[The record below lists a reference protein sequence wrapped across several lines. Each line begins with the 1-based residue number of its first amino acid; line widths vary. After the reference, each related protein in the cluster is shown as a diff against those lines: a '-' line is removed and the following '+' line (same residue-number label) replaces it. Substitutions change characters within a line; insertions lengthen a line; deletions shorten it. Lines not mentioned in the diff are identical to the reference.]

1 MSSEQQDRKSKK
13 IDNLTPQQI
22 KIHNDWLNSCMYSVF
37 VNSNFYHELWRWIR
51 KVPTSSIPTAG
62 VMFDKRTME
71 LVLLWNP
78 EYVKSLWNISSGL
91 FGSLIR
97 HEIDHITL
105 QHITSRKLTA
115 DPRLHTMANWAA
127 DCAINGWLIANGSK
141 VSEEWITPSRPV
153 VVRPELIEKT
163 RKSIGEEK
171 CAEWLAS
178 LQNVS
183 DFVESLPVGLAQEDY
198 WGRFRAWAKENPK
211 AATDTMG
218 RTNIVRRMKGKK
230 QSNTGRGE
238 RGENG
243 EPGESGEGADGSDS
257 LDGMGDQ
264 YSQDGMSE
272 EDMQLDEEL
281 GGIFGDVHDWEE
293 ESEDVQQRFEAELRD
308 RLRKAANEG
317 NKTSGGWGNMPQ
329 WMIDKIKSFITP
341 RVDWEG
347 LFRNF
352 TGRLLRAKKTTSMK
366 RLSRKAPMVHPG
378 KKISYNPR
386 ILIAIDQSGSVDD
399 ESLGMAF
406 AAMSKCSKT
415 VTFDTVHFDTEV
427 DEESIKTWKRG
438 KMVDQM
444 RTRCGGTD
452 FDAVTKFLENP
463 KYKGRWDGVI
473 ILTDGE
479 APAPRRAPILRGWLI
494 VPNRKLIFSTHET
507 VVTMEVKS

>member
-1 MSSEQQDRKSKK
+1 MSSDKEDRKSKK
-13 IDNLTPQQI
+13 IDKFTPEQI
-22 KIHNDWLNSCMYSVF
+22 FAHNNELNSCMYSVF
-37 VNSNFYHELWRWIR
+37 TNSNFYHELWRWIR
-51 KVPTSSIPTAG
+51 KVPTNSIPTAG

-78 EYVKSLWNISSGL
+78 DYVMGLWKKDRAL
-91 FGSLIR
+91 FASLIR
-97 HEIDHITL
+97 HEIDHIVL
-105 QHITSRKLTA
+105 QHITTRKLTA
-115 DPRLHTMANWAA
+115 DPRLHVMANYAA
-127 DCAINGWLIANGSK
+127 DCSINGWLKVNGSP
-141 VSEEWITPSRPV
+141 VCEEWVTPGNSIK
-153 VVRPELIEKT
+153 VREELIEKM
-163 RKSIGEEK
+163 KASIGEEK
-171 CAEWLAS
+171 TGEWLQGIQS
-178 LQNVS
+178 LS
-183 DFVESLPVGLAQEDY
+183 DLLVSLPVGLTQEDY
-198 WGRFRAWAKENPK
+198 WGRFRKWAKENPK
-211 AATDTMG
+211 AAGDTMG
-218 RTNIVRRMKGKK
+218 RTNIVRRMKGQK
-230 QSNTGRGE
+230 QSNTGRGTGDPG
-238 RGENG
+238 GEG
-243 EPGESGEGADGSDS
+243 SGEGTDS

-272 EDMQLDEEL
+272 DDMQLDDEL
-281 GGIFGDVHDWEE
+281 GSVFGDVHDWDE
-293 ESEDVQQRFEAELRD
+293 ESEAVQKRFESELRD

-329 WMIDKIKSFITP
+329 WMMDKIKSFITP

-352 TGRLLRAKKTTSMK
+352 TGRLLRAKKSTSMK

-406 AAMSKCSKT
+406 AAMAKCSKT

-427 DEESIKTWKRG
+427 DEASIKTWRRG
-438 KMVDQM
+438 KMTDTM

-463 KYKGRWDGVI
+463 KFKGRWDGVV

-494 VPNRKLIFSTHET
+494 VPNRKLIFTTHET
-507 VVTMEVKS
+507 VVTMEVKA